1 MILTML
7 QSVLLIP
14 VTMETFSSMYEIL
27 NEVLLNHYNTVF
39 DIIPV
44 FLSCSKHI
52 LCIIYDELFLLVYS
66 IEKNTLLLVW
76 YS

>member
-44 FLSCSKHI
+44 FLSSSKHI
-52 LCIIYDELFLLVYS
+52 LCIIYDVLTC
-66 IEKNTLLLVW
+66 I
-76 YS
+76 